1 MSAPTPFTHEWAL
14 AHYLIARQKA
24 LHSKYNVSM
33 HQLGL
38 EEDEVKWLIQYC
50 KDQGWI
56 VSTST
61 HITHEHY
68 SLWKLP
74 EHWRSY
80 APGERR
86 DMLDEE
92 LELYLGVARLVMER
106 NGRIL
111 VNKFAEYTSIE
122 GLWRLVAS
130 GDAELKYRVSNS
142 AYHFTLDK
150 CYRT

>member
-1 MSAPTPFTHEWAL
+1 MSAPASFTHEWAL
-14 AHYLIARQKA
+14 AHFLIARQKA
-24 LHSKYNVSM
+24 LLNRYNVSM

-38 EEDEVKWLIQYC
+38 NEDEVKWLIQYC
-50 KDQGWI
+50 KEQGWV

-74 EHWRSY
+74 EQWRSY

-92 LELYLGVARLVMER
+92 LEQYLGVARLVA
-106 NGRIL
+106 N
-111 VNKFAEYTSIE
+111 N
-122 GLWRLVAS
+122 
-130 GDAELKYRVSNS
+130 
-142 AYHFTLDK
+142 AYHFTLDS
-150 CYRT
+150 CYRS